1 MCGQVAGQKNESK
14 SCISPP
20 WQVALLMTK
29 CNLALAPSFL
39 DLPYFTLLGGCCWF
53 APACNWWLV
62 FISSANHRRSRAQP
76 EGDTSIPGVRSL
88 LSIYRPVML
97 RCRVF
102 MFQNSTATGA
112 ANAVAVM
119 VSALVALLHSRGAT
133 GPCFSHGGNM
143 PKFTCV
149 GLT

>member
-1 MCGQVAGQKNESK
+1 MRGQVAGQKNESK

-39 DLPYFTLLGGCCWF
+39 DLPYFTSLGRCCWF

-62 FISSANHRRSRAQP
+62 FISNANHRRSRAQP

-88 LSIYRPVML
+88 LSIYRPVMF
-97 RCRVF
+97 RCSVF
-102 MFQNSTATGA
+102 MFQNNSE
-112 ANAVAVM
+112 
-119 VSALVALLHSRGAT
+119 T
-133 GPCFSHGGNM
+133 GPRMQWPLWCRLSSHSFIAEEQLGRAFHTEG
-143 PKFTCV
+143 TCQNSHA
-149 GLT
+149 